1 MVGDNVVMHL
11 RVDPADELDRD
22 SSHNYETEY
31 LNYRPD
37 VSIPAAYA
45 AEDSFCARPGKVPK
59 DRGRESDASSRQD
72 ACVRGG
78 VRLGD
83 SLPATAERLA
93 AERLAAE
100 RLAAERLT
108 AERLAGDRLAPAGT
122 GFGSVSS
129 AGDRVGTV
137 VTVGSVRSV
146 GTVGPADSVGPC
158 FVGWDADD
166 GDYSDGESSWK
177 EDAVTGPRGAGET
190 GGSKSPTHDG
200 DGAATCSETGDSRL
214 LPSRDRASA
223 PLLSYSK
230 RVVSV
235 LGDVERRNKAGCWPT
250 ETSVACYWCCQR
262 FSGPPIGLPV
272 RCFPNA
278 LRKSRVFEK
287 ESEATEWRGGGRAT
301 EERPM
306 ASAPGSFATGTSKP
320 GTSKPGTSKPG
331 TSRPGTSEPGT
342 SEPGTPEPV
351 TSEPGT
357 SEPAPSLPDPDRGED
372 GFFSVGNFCSVSC
385 AAAYNFDSR
394 ESTDTVCERHAM
406 LSCLYS
412 MLLGGQARGDAPSPF
427 DATVRTAP
435 PRTVLKMFG
444 GHMSIEEFRAQSQG
458 ASSASS
464 VFLENV
470 PPLRCLSMQVEEVD
484 EQDVGNRFTFVPIDQ
499 DRVERGMKELTLR
512 RGKSLLGGKGSLD
525 LLQLASGHGGYS
537 APSVAG
543 LSAPSVAGL
552 SAPSVAGPLVF
563 AAGA

>member
-1 MVGDNVVMHL
+1 MMHL

-59 DRGRESDASSRQD
+59 DRGRESDASSRQE
-72 ACVRGG
+72 ACARGG
-78 VRLGD
+78 GRLGE

-100 RLAAERLT
+100 RLAT
-108 AERLAGDRLAPAGT
+108 DRLASDRLAADRLAATGAGFS
-122 GFGSVSS
+122 GVSGS
-129 AGDRVGTV
+129 
-137 VTVGSVRSV
+137 
-146 GTVGPADSVGPC
+146 
-158 FVGWDADD
+158 DD
-166 GDYSDGESSWK
+166 GDYSDGEGSWK
-177 EDAVTGPRGAGET
+177 EDALAGQRVAAEP
-190 GGSKSPTHDG
+190 GCAKSPADDG
-200 DGAATCSETGDSRL
+200 DGAASCSETGDSRL
-214 LPSRDRASA
+214 LPSRDRSSA

-235 LGDVERRNKAGCWPT
+235 LGDVERRNKAGCWPM
-250 ETSVACYWCCQR
+250 ETSVACYWCCHR

-287 ESEATEWRGGGRAT
+287 ESEATEEGEAGRAA
-301 EERPM
+301 EGGEAGRAAEGRPRG
-306 ASAPGSFATGTSKP
+306 SAPGGSNPASPLGRAPASPLGRAPASPP
-320 GTSKPGTSKPG
+320 G
-331 TSRPGTSEPGT
+331 RA
-342 SEPGTPEPV
+342 
-351 TSEPGT
+351 
-357 SEPAPSLPDPDRGED
+357 PASSLPDPDRGED

-412 MLLGGQARGDAPSPF
+412 MLLGGSARGDAAPPA

-458 ASSASS
+458 GSSASS

-484 EQDVGNRFTFVPIDQ
+484 EEDVGNRFTFVPIDQ

-537 APSVAG
+537 APSVSG
-543 LSAPSVAGL
+543 CPAPSAG
-552 SAPSVAGPLVF
+552 GPLVF